1 MKRKKALVAEDNDE
15 HFKMF
20 KSYLEEMSLDV
31 EREAFG
37 DDALK
42 KLLNSDYDVAV
53 IDVELPK
60 LNGREI
66 VTAVRRAKPFLPII
80 VVSAFAGVHGEAEC
94 INLGADD
101 FIEKRFNKDTF
112 QARVKR
118 AMWHGSVAN
127 AKKTA
132 AWRGISVNI
141 SEHSVHYRK
150 TPMQFSDK

>member
-42 KLLNSDYDVAV
+42 KLLNSDYDVAI

-66 VTAVRRAKPFLPII
+66 VK
-80 VVSAFAGVHGEAEC
+80 AGC
-94 INLGADD
+94 LIN
-101 FIEKRFNKDTF
+101 FNRNRK
-112 QARVKR
+112 
-118 AMWHGSVAN
+118 N
-127 AKKTA
+127 A
-132 AWRGISVNI
+132 
-141 SEHSVHYRK
+141 
-150 TPMQFSDK
+150 